1 MIFTNLKKYVYS
13 KNCLKQWRQPPYQSL
28 QQSQRYFRAE
38 KVTWLWPLF
47 AIEYAY
53 PADRVTKRS
62 VYRSPWKVISYSP
75 GSGRPAILKLPSFRT
90 IVTNHWICT
99 TQQNCIYTGLASLSL
114 SSTRVIVLVPTLTS
128 ASIKVISVF
137 LVWSR
142 GIRCAYWDNEERKQ
156 KVCFVTHSFLNKIW
170 DYLKF
175 QGFSVKRLW

>member
-28 QQSQRYFRAE
+28 RQSRRYFRAE

-62 VYRSPWKVISYSP
+62 VYRSLWKVISYSP

-90 IVTNHWICT
+90 IVTNHWIRT
-99 TQQNCIYTGLASLSL
+99 TQQNCIYTGLTSLSL
-114 SSTRVIVLVPTLTS
+114 SNTRVIALVPTLTS
-128 ASIKVISVF
+128 ASLISVL

-142 GIRCAYWDNEERKQ
+142 GIRCAYWDHEEKKQ
-156 KVCFVTHSFLNKIW
+156 KVCFVTHNLF
-170 DYLKF
+170 F
-175 QGFSVKRLW
+175 KRDMGLT